1 VADEGTESLIH
12 LLKEQVMDINTNVSA
27 MQAAANLNKTQNAI
41 ASSTEKL
48 SSGFRINS
56 AADDAAGLGIANKLD
71 SDVGAYQQAS
81 RNASQAN
88 SIYNIAEGA
97 ATSIQGMLSQMKQL
111 AAEAASDTVDS
122 NGRTAINQEYTAL
135 SAEIDRT
142 VATTTFQG
150 QTLLNGSFGATVDSA
165 STALSVA
172 TAGVYD
178 VQLTGAQLGSY
189 TIAEAA
195 GKAVM
200 NNGSTDSTGATI
212 YQTLAVTSGANQTLN
227 FSQFGITVDTNSSV
241 GATTLNGTNIT
252 VGGGSGTFL
261 VGASGQYT
269 TNDTLSIA
277 GSSFDLGTSSLG
289 IGGTSV
295 DTLANAQTALASLDT
310 AITAVNAT
318 LGTIGAGQNRLTNAI
333 SNLGTTVQNYQAAEG
348 TIKDVDMATEMVSF
362 STNQILAQ
370 AGTAMLAQANQAGS
384 SVLKLLQ

>member
-1 VADEGTESLIH
+1 
-12 LLKEQVMDINTNVSA
+12 MDINTNVSA
-27 MQAAANLNKTQNAI
+27 MIAASNLNKTQNAI
-41 ASSTEKL
+41 AASTQKL

-97 ATSIQGMLSQMKQL
+97 ATSIEGMLNQMKQL

-122 NGRTAINQEYTAL
+122 NGRVAINQEFTQL
-135 SAEIDRT
+135 QSEIDRT
-142 VATTTFQG
+142 VNTTKFQG
-150 QTLLNGSFGATVDSA
+150 NTLLNGAFGATVNSS
-165 STALSVA
+165 STALTTA

-178 VQLTGAQLGSY
+178 VQIGGAAIGSY
-189 TIAEAA
+189 TLSSGGSIATLTN
-195 GKAVM
+195 GAV
-200 NNGSTDSTGATI
+200 S
-212 YQTLAVTSGANQTLN
+212 QTLGVTAGQNQTLN
-227 FSQFGITVDTNSSV
+227 FSQFGVTVDTNTTV
-241 GATTLNGTNIT
+241 GAATLTGNIT

-261 VGASGQYT
+261 VGASGAYT
-269 TNDTLSIA
+269 TNDTLSID
-277 GSSFDLGTSSLG
+277 GSSLDLTTATLGVGSSA
-289 IGGTSV
+289 V

-310 AITAVNAT
+310 AIQKVNSA
-318 LGTIGAGQNRLTNAI
+318 LGVIGAGQNRLTNAI
-333 SNLGTTVQNYQAAEG
+333 SNLSSTVQNYQSAEG

-362 STNQILAQ
+362 SKNQILAQ